1 MARLTRV
8 ALALLAALALVLTG
22 CARTPTP
29 TAPSA
34 PSGPAKVT
42 IGLTYIPDIQ
52 FAPFY
57 VAAEQGLFSDLGV
70 DATLRHHGAQ
80 EGLFTALVA
89 GQEQYVIA
97 GGDELVQAR
106 AEGMDLV
113 AIGQYYHAYPVVL
126 IVPDASAVQS
136 AADLAGLRVGIP
148 GRFGESWFG
157 LKAALHEAG
166 LTESDVEVVEIGYT
180 AQAALTTSQVDAVVG
195 FANNDLVQFG
205 LAGIPTRAV
214 PLAAGDVPLVSIVLA
229 TTKANLDANPE
240 TARKVARSMVAGI
253 EKVVAEPASAIEASR
268 DHIPT
273 LDEAGAAASAKA
285 TLEATLPL
293 WRASGRPTGE
303 MDEQA
308 WADMVAF
315 MRSAGLIT
323 ADVAAGD
330 AMTNDAVR

>member
-22 CARTPTP
+22 CARTPAP
-29 TAPSA
+29 AAPSA

-57 VAAEQGLFSDLGV
+57 VAAEDGIFTENGL

-180 AQAALTTSQVDAVVG
+180 AQAALTTSQVDVVVG

-330 AMTNDAVR
+330 AMTNDAVE